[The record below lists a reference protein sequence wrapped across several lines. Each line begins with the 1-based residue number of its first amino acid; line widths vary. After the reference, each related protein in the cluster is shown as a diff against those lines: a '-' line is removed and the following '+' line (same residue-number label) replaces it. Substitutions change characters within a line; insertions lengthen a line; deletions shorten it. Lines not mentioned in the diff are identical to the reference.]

1 MLSADPF
8 VRMKRPLAGQK
19 EEISEEE
26 RPEFDL
32 SNPLCPGVQRPSGKV
47 KNAQQSI
54 KWNVY
59 VVQFKLKSVPNR
71 VKSKM
76 SAKKWEYMIL
86 IQIQVSI
93 IAWDCIL

>member
-32 SNPLCPGVQRPSGKV
+32 SNPLCPGAQRPSGKV
-47 KNAQQSI
+47 KNAQ
-54 KWNVY
+54 
-59 VVQFKLKSVPNR
+59 
-71 VKSKM
+71 
-76 SAKKWEYMIL
+76 
-86 IQIQVSI
+86 
-93 IAWDCIL
+93 